1 MIHIRVRQNP
11 NDRKRTKIIYGTD
24 TDTYLSKS
32 LPPPQNLKGFQDS
45 ISFILFILKLLFD
58 IL

>member
-24 TDTYLSKS
+24 TDTYLSNTL
-32 LPPPQNLKGFQDS
+32 LPKLKGYQDS
-45 ISFILFILKLLFD
+45 ISFILFILKLLSD